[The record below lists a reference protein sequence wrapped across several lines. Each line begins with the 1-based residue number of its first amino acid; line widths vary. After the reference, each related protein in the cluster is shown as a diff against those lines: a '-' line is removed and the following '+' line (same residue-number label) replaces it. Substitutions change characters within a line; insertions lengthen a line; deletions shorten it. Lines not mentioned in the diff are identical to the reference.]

1 VTEEESKVQEMGGKM
16 VAKDYDRLKEF
27 AAKVK
32 RHVEVEVSEYFINKR
47 ARELIAEVNL
57 LRGYEET
64 FTSLEYLSAIDLG
77 MISDHYQGAID
88 QTAGRPLPE

>member
-1 VTEEESKVQEMGGKM
+1 MQEVGAKR
-16 VAKDYDRLKEF
+16 VARDYDRLKGF

-47 ARELIAEVNL
+47 VRELIAEVNL

-64 FTSLEYLSAIDLG
+64 FKSLEYLTALDLG
-77 MISDHYQGAID
+77 MISDHYQGALD
-88 QTAGRPLPE
+88 LTAGRPLPE